1 MRCASIDDIVECSK
15 EENPS
20 VETIFAFSGTI
31 LLATTGTVVIV
42 SVKRHVV
49 SIYSLHAASS
59 HSS

>member
-31 LLATTGTVVIV
+31 LLATTGTVVVIE
-42 SVKRHVV
+42 RHVV
-49 SIYSLHAASS
+49 SIYSLHAALS